1 MRAAIVVLKLETVPV
16 NDSLNGTMSN
26 PSIPLTSTLTLELP
40 LKINPVYIIRLTT
53 RLKRKHSNVD
63 SSWLSSYKY

>member
-40 LKINPVYIIRLTT
+40 LKINPFYI
-53 RLKRKHSNVD
+53 
-63 SSWLSSYKY
+63 